1 METIKTVLISAVI
14 AALVAGGLVVAL
26 PKDSEGKPTLGS
38 LAGPDI
44 PSPWLRWGGVT
55 EYAGSMAL
63 AQATTTVCAIQS
75 PAATSTLQAAFV
87 RFDVSSTTA
96 SVVTIAKATT
106 AFATTTSIGADY
118 NIAAN
123 AQAFINASTT
133 NGVAGASE
141 VFGPNTWLVIGMKG
155 GTGTFSPTG
164 VCGARWIS
172 S

>member
-1 METIKTVLISAVI
+1 METIKTVLVSAVI
-14 AALVAGGLVVAL
+14 AALVAGGLFVVL
-26 PKDSEGKPTLGS
+26 PKDSSGTPTFGS

-44 PSPWLRWGGVT
+44 QSPYLRWGGVAS
-55 EYAGSMAL
+55 YRGSMAL

-75 PAATSTLQAAFV
+75 PAATSTLQNAFI

-96 SVVTIAKATT
+96 SVITIAKATT
-106 AFATTTSIGADY
+106 AFATTTSIGTDY

-123 AQAFINASTT
+123 AQGFINASTT
-133 NGVAGASE
+133 NGTAGAPE
-141 VFGPNTWLVIGMKG
+141 VFAPNTWLVIGMKG

-164 VCGARWIS
+164 VCGADWTS